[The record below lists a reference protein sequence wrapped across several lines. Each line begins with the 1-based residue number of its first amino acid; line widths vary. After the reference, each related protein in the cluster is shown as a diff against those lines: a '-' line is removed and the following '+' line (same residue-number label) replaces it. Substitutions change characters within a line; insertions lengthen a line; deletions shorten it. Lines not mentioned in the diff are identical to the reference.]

1 MKSFKKPLTYLVIVL
16 MAMLTA
22 VNYQMFVFPN
32 SFAPAGL
39 NGICTMIQ
47 HLTGISVGYMSLIIN
62 IPLAIW
68 VYIKVSRTMAVRSMT
83 YVGVSAVMLVIF
95 NSMDMSAIAYY
106 TENGTSTILGPLAA
120 GIVYGALY
128 SILVRTSSTSGGT
141 DFIAAIIHK
150 YRPEKS
156 MFWIIFALNVFVAFL
171 SFFVYDFKVEPVLM
185 CIMYCFTSSI
195 LTDKMS
201 KSGRAAVRF
210 EIVTDYPNEISD
222 AIIHKY
228 RPEKSMFWI
237 IFALN
242 VFVAFLSF
250 FVYDFKIE
258 PVIMCIMYCF
268 TSSMLTDK
276 MSKSGRAAVRFEIIT
291 DYPKEISDAIIHK
304 FHHSATLIPGRG
316 MYRGKEVSVLICV
329 VNKSQMARLAD
340 IVRMYPN
347 TFAVMSSVN
356 EVMGNFKKI
365 DSHGNREKEI
375 LDHGDV
381 EIT

>member
-1 MKSFKKPLTYLVIVL
+1 MKAMKKIMTYLVIAL
-16 MAMLTA
+16 MAAGTA
-22 VNYQMFVFPN
+22 LNYQMFVFPN

-47 HLTGISVGYMSLIIN
+47 HLSGISVGYMSLIIN

-68 VYIKVSRTMAVRSMT
+68 VYFKVSRTMAKRSMV
-83 YVGVSAVMLVIF
+83 YVVVSSVLLVIF
-95 NSMDMSAIAYY
+95 NSLDMSSIAYH

-128 SILVRTSSTSGGT
+128 SLLIRTSSTSGGT

-150 YRPEKS
+150 YHPDKS
-156 MFWIIFALNVFVAFL
+156 MFWIIFALNVFVALL
-171 SFFVYDFKVEPVLM
+171 SFFVYD
-185 CIMYCFTSSI
+185 Y
-195 LTDKMS
+195 
-201 KSGRAAVRF
+201 
-210 EIVTDYPNEISD
+210 
-222 AIIHKY
+222 
-228 RPEKSMFWI
+228 
-237 IFALN
+237 
-242 VFVAFLSF
+242 
-250 FVYDFKIE
+250 KIE

-268 TSSMLTDK
+268 TSSVLTDK

-291 DYPKEISDAIIHK
+291 DYPDEISEAIITRL
-304 FHHSATLIPGRG
+304 HHSATLLPGRG
-316 MYRGKEVSVLICV
+316 MYQGKEVSVLICV

-340 IVRMYPN
+340 IVRQYPH

-365 DSHGNREKEI
+365 DTHGNQEKDI

-381 EIT
+381 TIT

>member
-1 MKSFKKPLTYLVIVL
+1 MKSFKKPLTYLVISL
-16 MAMLTA
+16 MAFLTA

-47 HLTGISVGYMSLIIN
+47 HMTGISVGYMSLIIN

-68 VYIKVSRTMAVRSMT
+68 VYLKVSRTMAVRSMT
-83 YVGVSAVMLVIF
+83 YVGVSAIMLVIF
-95 NSMDMSAIAYY
+95 NSMDMSAIAYH
-106 TENGTSTILGPLAA
+106 TENGTSTILGPLVA
-120 GIVYGALY
+120 GIMYGTLY

-150 YRPEKS
+150 Y
-156 MFWIIFALNVFVAFL
+156 
-171 SFFVYDFKVEPVLM
+171 
-185 CIMYCFTSSI
+185 
-195 LTDKMS
+195 
-201 KSGRAAVRF
+201 
-210 EIVTDYPNEISD
+210 
-222 AIIHKY
+222 H
-228 RPEKSMFWI
+228 PEKSMFWI

-258 PVIMCIMYCF
+258 PVIMCIMYCL
-268 TSSMLTDK
+268 TSSILTDK
-276 MSKSGRAAVRFEIIT
+276 MSKSGRAAVRFEIVT
-291 DYPKEISDAIIHK
+291 DYPQEISDAIIHK
-304 FHHSATLIPGRG
+304 LHHSATLIPGRG
-316 MYRGKEVSVLICV
+316 MFRGQEVSVLVCV

-340 IVRMYPN
+340 IVRTYPN
-347 TFAVMSSVN
+347 TFAIMSSVN

-365 DSHGNREKEI
+365 DTHGNQEKEI

>member
-1 MKSFKKPLTYLVIVL
+1 MRTLKKGMTYLVIILAACVGAL
-16 MAMLTA
+16 
-22 VNYQMFVFPN
+22 NYQLFVFPN
-32 SFAPAGL
+32 QFAPSGL

-47 HLTGISVGYMSLIIN
+47 HVFGISVGYMSLLIN

-95 NSMDMSAIAYY
+95 NSMDMSAIAYC

-171 SFFVYDFKVEPVLM
+171 SFFVYDFQ
-185 CIMYCFTSSI
+185 
-195 LTDKMS
+195 
-201 KSGRAAVRF
+201 
-210 EIVTDYPNEISD
+210 
-222 AIIHKY
+222 
-228 RPEKSMFWI
+228 
-237 IFALN
+237 
-242 VFVAFLSF
+242 
-250 FVYDFKIE
+250 IE
-258 PVIMCIMYCF
+258 PVIMCVMYSF
-268 TSSMLTDK
+268 SSSMLTDK

-291 DYPKEISDAIIHK
+291 DYPQEISDAIIHK

-316 MYRGKEVSVLICV
+316 MFRGKDVSVLICV

-340 IVRMYPN
+340 IIRMYPN

-356 EVMGNFKKI
+356 EVMGNFTKI
-365 DSHGNREKEI
+365 DSHGNREKDI

>member
-1 MKSFKKPLTYLVIVL
+1 MKSFKKPLTYLVIAL
-16 MAMLTA
+16 MAFLTA
-22 VNYQMFVFPN
+22 INYQMFVFPN

-47 HLTGISVGYMSLIIN
+47 HLTGISVGYMSLMIN
-62 IPLAIW
+62 IPMAIW
-68 VYIKVSRTMAVRSMT
+68 VYLKVSRTMAVRSMT
-83 YVGVSAVMLVIF
+83 YVGVSSVMLVIF

-106 TENGTSTILGPLAA
+106 TENGTSTILGPLVA
-120 GIVYGALY
+120 GIMYGTLY
-128 SILVRTSSTSGGT
+128 SILIRTSSTSGGT

-150 YRPEKS
+150 Y
-156 MFWIIFALNVFVAFL
+156 
-171 SFFVYDFKVEPVLM
+171 
-185 CIMYCFTSSI
+185 
-195 LTDKMS
+195 
-201 KSGRAAVRF
+201 
-210 EIVTDYPNEISD
+210 
-222 AIIHKY
+222 H
-228 RPEKSMFWI
+228 PEKSMFWI

-291 DYPKEISDAIIHK
+291 DYPDEISNAIITQL
-304 FHHSATLIPGRG
+304 HHSATLLPGRG
-316 MYRGKEVSVLICV
+316 MFRGKEVSVLICV

-340 IVRMYPN
+340 IVRQYPN

-365 DSHGNREKEI
+365 DTHGHLEKEI